1 MVYERVRG
9 WTLKTLLNTLEGRKH
24 SGHCTECNGTIGQM
38 ATTGPI
44 WYPGLDRI
52 QSTKPNQ
59 ENHIYRLRRSVPVI
73 SFPEKCAG
81 GNLEATLYKTSS
93 VRKEGKKEK

>member
-1 MVYERVRG
+1 MKGQGVGPRG
-9 WTLKTLLNTLEGRKH
+9 GASPVLNFVKYPQGRKH
-24 SGHCTECNGTIGQM
+24 NGHCTECNGTIGQI

-52 QSTKPNQ
+52 PLTKPNQ
-59 ENHIYRLRRSVPVI
+59 ENRIYRLRRSVPVI

-81 GNLEATLYKTSS
+81 ANLEATLYQNK
-93 VRKEGKKEK
+93 RC